1 MAKQSNN
8 RTSEA
13 WLPVRDISNG
23 MVVLDNG
30 EKVTGV
36 KITPK
41 NIFILD
47 EESQAQVIRA
57 LNNFY
62 NTIDFEFWLIVS
74 DRVVDI
80 TLYQSQL
87 QLLYNNVQK
96 PKLRKL
102 IMQDINKGNQFM
114 NNNIVDTEYY
124 LLFRDKNPEII
135 QKRLRAIIN
144 GLANCGL
151 NSVQVSNND
160 MRTLIENFLNGG
172 MRTEFGT
179 VIPV

>member
-1 MAKQSNN
+1 MSNN
-8 RTSEA
+8 QKNRPAEA
-13 WLPVRDISNG
+13 WMPVRNITNG
-23 MVVLDNG
+23 MILLDNN

-47 EESQAQVIRA
+47 EDSQQNTIRA

-80 TLYQSQL
+80 SLYQSQL
-87 QLLYNNVQK
+87 QLLYNNISK

-102 IMQDINKGNQFM
+102 ISEDINKGNQFM
-114 NNNIVDTEYY
+114 NNNVVDTEYY
-124 LLFRDKNPEII
+124 LLFREKNPELI
-135 QKRLRAIIN
+135 QKKIRGIIN
-144 GLANCGL
+144 GLATCGL
-151 NSVQVSNND
+151 NSMQTTNED
-160 MRTLIENFLNGG
+160 LRTLIENFINGG
-172 MRTEFGT
+172 VRTEFGT
-179 VIPV
+179 VISV